1 MNKNMERIGNVVRG
15 HLGRLLALCILMGS
29 VLGAMAVTKEEME
42 KARVI
47 AAKNYIRYANNMSGY
62 LDEANPQSMTEL
74 EALLKN
80 ETDKKS
86 FQQFKSCPIP
96 SDYPSWDKEKLV
108 EYWSQTFFNENR
120 SNLNAMAANNGEAKL
135 KIKRA
140 IQAMKVSPPRR
151 NTKNPKNRGSKKR

>member
-1 MNKNMERIGNVVRG
+1 
-15 HLGRLLALCILMGS
+15 
-29 VLGAMAVTKEEME
+29 ME
-42 KARVI
+42 KASVI

-74 EALLKN
+74 EAILKN

-96 SDYPSWDKEKLV
+96 SDYPTWDKDKLV
-108 EYWSQTFFNENR
+108 EYWSQTFFSDNA
-120 SNLNAMAANNGEAKL
+120 SYLNSKAANNGEAKL
-135 KIKRA
+135 KIKKA

-151 NTKNPKNRGSKKR
+151 NTKTPRARGSKKR